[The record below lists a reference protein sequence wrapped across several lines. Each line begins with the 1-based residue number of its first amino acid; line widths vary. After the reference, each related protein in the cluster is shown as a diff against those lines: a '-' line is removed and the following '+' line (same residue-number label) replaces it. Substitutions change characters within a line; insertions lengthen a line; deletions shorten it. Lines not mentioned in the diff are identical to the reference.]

1 MKKKLF
7 IIYMVLT
14 LVILLISTNVYATI
28 SGNIKL
34 SVKSEN
40 STLRA
45 GDNFSLTLSLSDM
58 KSTDGITAI
67 EGYININK
75 DILENLTVDS
85 IVATDGKV
93 TINKDN
99 VLTIYEADDKNAN
112 TEEGIVFNT
121 EPVSGKGNYKLVI
134 NLANKIT
141 DENIDLITIKFKI
154 KDNAEQGEYNSAVTY
169 DLFKVF
175 SNDASEKVEVATKSV
190 KLVVSAPLSNSD
202 EDPEENPSDNENNTT
217 KDPVNNTTNNTTN
230 NITNN
235 TTQNT
240 VNNTTKPTN
249 NTTNKTTNNSTS
261 VSSTSTNNVDNTVSK
276 TNLPNTGY
284 RLILIP
290 VIVVAI
296 LGLVFYKKYTK
307 YNKYN

>member
-14 LVILLISTNVYATI
+14 LVVLLISTNVYATI
-28 SGNIKL
+28 SGNIKV

-45 GDNFSLTLSLSDM
+45 GDSFSLTLSLSDM

-75 DILENLTVDS
+75 DILENLTVNS

-99 VLTIYEADDKNAN
+99 VLTIYEADDKNVN

-121 EPVSGKGNYKLVI
+121 EPVSGKGNYKVVI

-141 DENIDLITIKFKI
+141 DENIDLITINFKI
-154 KDNAEQGEYNSAVTY
+154 KDNVEQGEYSSAVTY

-175 SNDASEKVEVATKSV
+175 SNDANEKVEVSTQSV

-202 EDPEENPSDNENNTT
+202 EDPEEDPKEDTTKDPVDNTVKDPVDNTTKDPADNTAKDPVDNTT
-217 KDPVNNTTNNTTN
+217 KDPVNNTTEN
-230 NITNN
+230 
-235 TTQNT
+235 
-240 VNNTTKPTN
+240 PTN
-249 NTTNKTTNNSTS
+249 NTTNKTTND
-261 VSSTSTNNVDNTVSK
+261 VDNTVSK

-290 VIVVAI
+290 VILVAI

-307 YNKYN
+307 YSKYN